1 MPRLSPE
8 ARATLT
14 ASNAGRLAPGAHLSA
29 AERRAWRTIV
39 SATPAGHLSERDRPL
54 LESYVSL
61 AVAQRKL
68 ADLIADADAD
78 ALLVDPAAEALKRI
92 EAISKALA
100 GISNR
105 LKIAPLST
113 HSAPHKAGQR
123 AEQTKVAPLLG
134 GLQRVK

>member
-14 ASNAGRLAPGAHLSA
+14 ASNAGRLAPSAHLSA
-29 AERRAWRTIV
+29 AEKRTWRAV
-39 SATPAGHLSERDRPL
+39 VGACPGGHLSERDRPL
-54 LESYVSL
+54 VESYCTL
-61 AVAQRKL
+61 AVAQRRL
-68 ADLIADADAD
+68 AELIADAS
-78 ALLVDPAAEALKRI
+78 AAELADGPASKALARV

-105 LKIAPLST
+105 LKIAPLAT

-123 AEQTKVAPLLG
+123 TEQTKVAPLLG